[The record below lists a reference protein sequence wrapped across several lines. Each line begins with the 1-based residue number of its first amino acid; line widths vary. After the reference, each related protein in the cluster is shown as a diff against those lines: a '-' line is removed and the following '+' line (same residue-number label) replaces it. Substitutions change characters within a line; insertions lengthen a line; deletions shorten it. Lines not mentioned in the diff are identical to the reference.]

1 MDGKLKMSRF
11 FIFEIKHTK
20 MDKIFNFLKDC
31 FLRNEWPYDMI
42 FGVFSEI
49 DVRLVKNINSQ
60 FISKYS
66 MCYNILSIKRCLK
79 PNSP

>member
-1 MDGKLKMSRF
+1 MDGKLKMSGF
-11 FIFEIKHTK
+11 FIFEIKCTK
-20 MDKIFNFLKDC
+20 MDKIFNFLKVRFSVISGPMD
-31 FLRNEWPYDMI
+31 LI

-66 MCYNILSIKRCLK
+66 MGYNILSIKRCLK
-79 PNSP
+79 PNGP